1 MPIAPP
7 TSPLI
12 DLVYNDANSNVSDTI
27 SRDELF
33 ELQREQEA
41 RLLGTFFVQSIFLAL
56 AIMLYAS
63 WEWSQFGQPVEAAIF
78 YGLMGFSLQAA
89 MYFSFRTLFEDSSNH
104 RRELK
109 RMKNKQKRKMAN
121 ISFEIR
127 KMQTENI
134 LQQQMAQYKTQM
146 QMANA
151 DGVITPQEQAIL
163 NQSISAINQTAQ
175 AGGMGNM
182 TLDDLA
188 KELGIDRHKIGPIPI
203 GPKLTFD
210 QAPIST
216 MNVTSNQKED
226 PKLDLNPS
234 NDKSLEAQIERKLA

>member
-12 DLVYNDANSNVSDTI
+12 DLVYNDANSNLGDTI

-63 WEWSQFGQPVEAAIF
+63 WDWSQFGQPAEAALF

-109 RMKNKQKRKMAN
+109 RMKSKQKRKMAN

-163 NQSISAINQTAQ
+163 NQSISAIKNTAQ

-182 TLDDLA
+182 TLEELA

-203 GPKLTFD
+203 GPKLTID
-210 QAPIST
+210 QVPMST
-216 MNVTSNQKED
+216 MHIAPSQKED
-226 PKLDLNPS
+226 LKLDLNPS
-234 NDKSLEAQIERKLA
+234 NEKSLEAQIERKLS

>member
-12 DLVYNDANSNVSDTI
+12 DLVYNDSNMNLGDTI

-63 WEWSQFGQPVEAAIF
+63 WEWSQFGQPAEAALF

-109 RMKNKQKRKMAN
+109 RMKTKQKRKMAG
-121 ISFEIR
+121 ITFEIR

-151 DGVITPQEQAIL
+151 DGVITPQEQSIL
-163 NQSISAINQTAQ
+163 NQSIQAINQTAQ
-175 AGGMGNM
+175 AGGMGNIS
-182 TLDDLA
+182 LDQLA

-210 QAPIST
+210 QVPMST
-216 MNVTSNQKED
+216 MTVPQAQKED
-226 PKLDLNPS
+226 LKLDLNPS
-234 NDKSLEAQIERKLA
+234 SENSLDTQLERKLA